1 MMQMMENSGAL
12 LSNYLKKIMLG
23 KNNLSLKAPISSFD
37 YKMIKKSIWSRYL
50 TSW

>member
-12 LSNYLKKIMLG
+12 LSNYLKKFMLG
-23 KNNLSLKAPISSFD
+23 KNNLSSKAPISSFD
-37 YKMIKKSIWSRYL
+37 YKMIKNSIWLRHL